1 MIDKSNI
8 KSSDW
13 LIRSIDPEKLT
24 KKKAR
29 AVKQAEKEI
38 ARIEKKD
45 KQRSMR
51 AYRKMYKRHRKEMIK
66 LAKEDRDFDWAYLH
80 DFVLTKIEHMYEYY
94 STGNNVCQIE
104 ETLKPILES
113 LKHVIDLQNEL
124 DNIWLTNTQN
134 EDGFDAMDKLTTL
147 FKREDEIYKEMYAYI
162 GQHLR
167 EWWD

>member
-13 LIRSIDPEKLT
+13 LTRGISPEKLA
-24 KKKAR
+24 KKKAK
-29 AVKQAEKEI
+29 AIKQANKEL
-38 ARIEKKD
+38 ARVEKKE
-45 KQRSMR
+45 KKKSMR
-51 AYRKMYKRHRKEMIK
+51 AYHKMYKKHRKEMVK

-94 STGNNVCQIE
+94 SAGNNVWQTE

-113 LKHVIDLQNEL
+113 LRYVIDLQKEL
-124 DNIWLTNTQN
+124 DNIWSTNTQN
-134 EDGFDAMDKLTTL
+134 EDGFDSMDKLTTL